1 MRCIQIYFLGKQLPY
16 IIVSLLDLDS
26 TRMSRGGLLTQRI
39 PRWPPLEM
47 PGCHYILQDGGQPLD
62 LPRSLAASK
71 DIGAGVGRGSVRV
84 HLQHLPGV
92 GLHIGGA
99 HS

>member
-1 MRCIQIYFLGKQLPY
+1 
-16 IIVSLLDLDS
+16 
-26 TRMSRGGLLTQRI
+26 MSRGGLLTQRI
-39 PRWPPLEM
+39 PRWPPTSTPLEM

-62 LPRSLAASK
+62 LTRWLAACI